1 MSTTRSRKI
10 KFIKNSGEKAFR
22 MRVLEAYAMHGED
35 WFTDEQ
41 LNDMVNDEIAC
52 WKNAL
57 RRDRENRKIRSTG

>member
-1 MSTTRSRKI
+1 MSTRERKI

-41 LNDMVNDEIAC
+41 LDDMVRDEIDC
-52 WKNAL
+52 WKSAQ
-57 RRDRENRKIRSTG
+57 RRDRENRKLRSTG